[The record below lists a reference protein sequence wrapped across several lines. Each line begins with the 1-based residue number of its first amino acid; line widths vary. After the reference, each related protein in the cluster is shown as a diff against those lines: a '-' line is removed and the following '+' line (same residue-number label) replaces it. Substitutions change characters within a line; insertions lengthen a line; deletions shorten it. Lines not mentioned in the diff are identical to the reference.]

1 MTRGGW
7 ALVLGLGMEVTVTGC
22 GGGGSLLTPTNVVV
36 FQHEAQFTGLERFHL
51 FADDFTVTDSG
62 QLRITVDWT
71 SPSDDLDLTLS
82 NPACDAA
89 AIVAHACKVFATEV
103 SNLKPAQITMAT
115 TATAYRLFV
124 LNRGPQTESGT
135 ITVSVTQTR
144 FSP

>member
-1 MTRGGW
+1 MTRWEW

-22 GGGGSLLTPTNVVV
+22 GGGGSLLTPTHVVV
-36 FQHEAQFTGLERFHL
+36 FQHQAEFTDLERFHL
-51 FADDFTVTDSG
+51 FANDFTVPESG

-71 SPSDDLDLTLS
+71 LASDDLDLTLT
-82 NPACDAA
+82 NPACDAT
-89 AIVAHACKVFATEV
+89 AIIAHACKVFATDE
-103 SNLKPAQITMAT
+103 SNLKPAQISMAT

-135 ITVSVTQTR
+135 ITVTVTQTR